1 MTPVKDKNRNQEQFE
16 NSSRFGVQNDRHP
29 DPHIVQ
35 SDRLVSKYGM
45 GAWLKSVHVSKTT
58 FSTNILL
65 PDFPFPLEFVI
76 LHSTNKEV
84 DGPDGTETKLN
95 ETEAD
100 Q

>member
-45 GAWLKSVHVSKTT
+45 GAWLQFVYVSKRTVYKQHSVLEICFPIQ
-58 FSTNILL
+58 FSS
-65 PDFPFPLEFVI
+65 
-76 LHSTNKEV
+76 LHSTNR
-84 DGPDGTETKLN
+84 
-95 ETEAD
+95 EAD
-100 Q
+100 DVQMERKGS